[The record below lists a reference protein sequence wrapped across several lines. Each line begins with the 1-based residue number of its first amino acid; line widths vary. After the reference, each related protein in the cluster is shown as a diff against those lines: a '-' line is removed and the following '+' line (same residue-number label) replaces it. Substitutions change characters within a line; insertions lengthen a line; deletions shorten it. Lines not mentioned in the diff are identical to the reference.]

1 MLFID
6 KRSFQDEWTTYEQNI
21 TIFKKYIY
29 KKLQK

>member
-21 TIFKKYIY
+21 TIFKIYIY
-29 KKLQK
+29 I